1 MTELEA
7 PTRPSRLPGGATVS
21 VRVLLADGQALVRAG
36 FRMIL
41 EAEPDIQVVGEAADG
56 DQAVQAA
63 RRLRP
68 DVVLIDARMPVLDGV
83 EATHRLVAGGS
94 GVRVLILTTADRD
107 EDVDAAIRAGASG
120 FLLKDVRPGQ
130 LVEAAAWSPAAARCW
145 PRRSPAGCWSAW
157 HGRCQPA
164 ASSRRR
170 TL

>member
-36 FRMIL
+36 SRMIL

-68 DVVLIDARMPVLDGV
+68 DVVLIDARMPGLDG
-83 EATHRLVAGGS
+83 EETTHRQVAGGL
-94 GVRVLILTTADRD
+94 GVTIPILPTPERGTA
-107 EDVDAAIRAGASG
+107 VVATIRT
-120 FLLKDVRPGQ
+120 
-130 LVEAAAWSPAAARCW
+130 
-145 PRRSPAGCWSAW
+145 RS
-157 HGRCQPA
+157 
-164 ASSRRR
+164 
-170 TL
+170 